1 MPFINQLLDYT
12 NEYFIE
18 TGTYRGDTLEI
29 IKNNYKNVYSV
40 ELSNVFYNNSVNRFK
55 HDKNIKI
62 FFGNSRY
69 DLFNIITNI
78 NCPIT
83 FWLDSHWSGV
93 EHVGCDKDVLCP
105 VLYELEQIKQ
115 HNIKSH
121 TIMIDDIRLMDG
133 VNFKVTKE
141 EILNKLYEI
150 NPDYKIVY
158 YDDYTAKNDVLV
170 AYIDTTNEKKIC
182 IHKYLKVCKTNP
194 QPPGLGDFIRGS
206 IALFNY
212 CQKYNYRLLFD
223 NEHELF
229 EVLEKNENIIN
240 NNILTSTIE
249 LIPPID
255 YNEIDIKLENL
266 FLENKNF
273 CVLTNAFYKKENG
286 EINYLSHVSDSC
298 KSFIRNIFTP
308 NEIIVNNIENV
319 FKKLNIDLN
328 KKYNILHLRFGDKY
342 IHNNNEFDNNE
353 YKYITEKIKNLLLEN
368 TDEQFILLSDSSKMA
383 VELSLNNP
391 ALFYF
396 DNNKIHMGDLIYG
409 GDVKNV
415 VIDTMTDFFIM
426 SKCNKIFSYPGS
438 GFSYMASI
446 LFDKPNI
453 NI

>member
-1 MPFINQLLDYT
+1 MPFINDLLNYT

-29 IKNNYKNVYSV
+29 IKNNYKNVYSL
-40 ELSNVFYNNSVNRFK
+40 ELSNVFYNNSVDRFK

-69 DLFNIITNI
+69 DLFNIISNI

-83 FWLDSHWSGV
+83 FWLDSHWSCV
-93 EHVGCDKDVLCP
+93 ENIGCDKDVLCP
-105 VLYELEQIKQ
+105 VLYELEQIKH

-170 AYIDTTNEKKIC
+170 AYIETPNEQKIC

-240 NNILTSTIE
+240 NNISTTTIE

-255 YNEIDIKLENL
+255 YHEIDIKLEKL

-273 CVLTNAFYKKENG
+273 C
-286 EINYLSHVSDSC
+286 
-298 KSFIRNIFTP
+298 
-308 NEIIVNNIENV
+308 
-319 FKKLNIDLN
+319 
-328 KKYNILHLRFGDKY
+328 
-342 IHNNNEFDNNE
+342 
-353 YKYITEKIKNLLLEN
+353 LL
-368 TDEQFILLSDSSKMA
+368 
-383 VELSLNNP
+383 
-391 ALFYF
+391 
-396 DNNKIHMGDLIYG
+396 
-409 GDVKNV
+409 
-415 VIDTMTDFFIM
+415 
-426 SKCNKIFSYPGS
+426 
-438 GFSYMASI
+438 
-446 LFDKPNI
+446 
-453 NI
+453 